1 MSMTYV
7 HSQYME
13 GAGWWGQW
21 WEGRKSGRAA
31 ADQKGPPLVLKLDTR
46 KIWKTGRENDA
57 LYFHVNEGVMVG
69 SAGLEPA
76 TSCL

>member
-21 WEGRKSGRAA
+21 WEGRNGGSKEDGKKKQRPKPLATGAGIRYTENRSEEGRIGTASTA
-31 ADQKGPPLVLKLDTR
+31 
-46 KIWKTGRENDA
+46 
-57 LYFHVNEGVMVG
+57 
-69 SAGLEPA
+69 
-76 TSCL
+76 